1 MIKTNKSKK
10 LGNFIIIL
18 GFVLIFIAIF
28 NFNIKLRITSMF
40 LGLIFLILGILMS
53 LHHTEKQKKSNPDL
67 PPSKIYFLENNNKFI
82 KILVFIAPII
92 LFIII
97 TRNLNLHILNFLML
111 LIIISFASW
120 YFSRYIENNKQ
131 KTWNVTILLSTFF
144 GWLGLD
150 RLYLRNILGIVKL
163 ITLGGLGIWWVIDI
177 ILIIFNKIKDSR
189 GYKLKKEGNRFI
201 QFLLIVLSIIITIL
215 ILYFL
220 IKITLNL
227 SKPGRAIW
235 E

>member
-131 KTWNVTILLSTFF
+131 KMLVMEAAVKFIKKDLGNDDASSLDPIIQTPIRELLTDENNCVLLNMHNPSKRGDIYF
-144 GWLGLD
+144 GGP
-150 RLYLRNILGIVKL
+150 
-163 ITLGGLGIWWVIDI
+163 
-177 ILIIFNKIKDSR
+177 KDSR
-189 GYKLKKEGNRFI
+189 GLNPIQVGGAYVSAGLFYK
-201 QFLLIVLSIIITIL
+201 T
-215 ILYFL
+215 
-220 IKITLNL
+220 T
-227 SKPGRAIW
+227 
-235 E
+235 